1 MNIKEIRLVNFKN
14 IEDSTIIFKNNMSGI
29 YGPNGV
35 GKTAI
40 IEAIS
45 LVKEYFSKPVKKVG
59 SEREERFVNKL
70 SNFIKKDEKYII
82 IEVLFNDNTSNH
94 QYRLIL
100 EFQKNQENYFC
111 SREELNFRK
120 ASISKNGRIRYCEEK
135 ELIKI
140 TSNLEEIMPN
150 IIITDFDKENF
161 ILSESLDD
169 KTSVKDVLK
178 NYGNFY
184 SLMLQINNFENGL
197 IGVFKN
203 LWSKEIDEL
212 KRLYQSEFK
221 ENISEK
227 YEIIGLKNKKNG
239 EKIKNKILE
248 DSRTISM
255 ALYNLEMILKNMLI
269 IELKDQLLCKDS
281 ISIPI
286 KCFENNKIKTIM
298 YNEDKNIYDE
308 DEADMLEKTIKEIDG
323 IISIIIPNSKLIA
336 KVSEEGINAQRNTIR
351 KSVVLYIMKNN
362 VLIPL
367 VHESTGTIKLV
378 SLISTLIFCLKN
390 KTATI
395 FIDEFDVHI
404 FEYLLATLL
413 LIISKYLKGQL
424 VFTAHNLLPMEKLDK
439 DSIIIATKNEGEIK
453 YTFVKTS
460 SKTNNVRLKYL
471 KSQAM
476 WSEENIDPLSLN
488 IPKLEV
494 FIQKLVLK

>member
-14 IEDSTIIFKNNMSGI
+14 IEDSTIVFKNNMSGI
-29 YGPNGV
+29 YGPNGM

-45 LVKEYFSKPVKKVG
+45 LVKDYFSNPLKKDG
-59 SEREERFVNKL
+59 AEREERFINKL
-70 SNFIKKDEKYII
+70 NTFMKKDEDYII
-82 IEVLFNDNTSNH
+82 IETLFNDSLNNN

-100 EFQKNQENYFC
+100 EFQKNQESYFC

-120 ASISKNGRIRYCEEK
+120 IQVSKSGRIRYSEEK

-140 TSNLEEIMPN
+140 NSNLEDIIPSV
-150 IIITDFDKENF
+150 IITDFNKTDF
-161 ILSESLDD
+161 VLSESLDG
-169 KTSVKDVLK
+169 KTLVRDVLR
-178 NYGNFY
+178 NYSNFY
-184 SLMLQINNFENGL
+184 SLMFQITNFTNGL
-197 IGVFKN
+197 QEALRSLYIKN
-203 LWSKEIDEL
+203 VEMLNYKTKEGLLEENKEIGLASYKEE
-212 KRLYQSEFK
+212 KRIK
-221 ENISEK
+221 A
-227 YEIIGLKNKKNG
+227 
-239 EKIKNKILE
+239 KIEE
-248 DSRTISM
+248 DSKTIKF
-255 ALYNLEMILKNMLI
+255 ALDNLEMILKNILI
-269 IELKDQLLCKDS
+269 IELKDQLLCRDT

-286 KCFENNKIKTIM
+286 KCFENNAVKTII
-298 YNEDKNIYDE
+298 YNEDQNIYDE
-308 DEADMLEKTIKEIDG
+308 DEADMLEKTIKEIGG

-351 KSVVLYIMKNN
+351 KSVVLYIMKND

-378 SLISTLIFCLKN
+378 SLISTLIFSLKN
-390 KTATI
+390 EKATV

-413 LIISKYLKGQL
+413 LVISKYLKGQL

-439 DSIIIATKNEGEIK
+439 DSIIIATKNESEIK

-476 WSEENIDPLSLN
+476 WSEENIDPLLLN

-494 FIQKLVLK
+494 FIQRLVLS